1 MSRSKASELQ
11 EERKQMIDQVFDMFD
26 KDGSGEIDVSE
37 VKGVL
42 TSMGRKPDDKAVNEF
57 LKFADVDKS
66 KTISKKEF
74 LRAMNEMY
82 SIGSDEVEQCVEAFQ
97 VFDRDHSGKISRDEM
112 KNILMKYGKDFTES
126 ECEEIFDLLD
136 LNKDGEIDY
145 AEFTELWKF
154 Q

>member
-1 MSRSKASELQ
+1 MSKNKANDLQ
-11 EERKQMIDQVFDMFD
+11 EERKEMIDQVFDMFD
-26 KDGSGEIDVSE
+26 KDGNGEIDVSE

-57 LKFADVDKS
+57 LKFADVDNS

-74 LRAMNEMY
+74 LKAMNEMY

-112 KNILMKYGKDFTES
+112 KNILMKYGEDFTES

>member
-57 LKFADVDKS
+57 LKFAVITGCLRITKESIFTGTNNFVSD
-66 KTISKKEF
+66 TINS
-74 LRAMNEMY
+74 
-82 SIGSDEVEQCVEAFQ
+82 
-97 VFDRDHSGKISRDEM
+97 SRYGQPTSLIP
-112 KNILMKYGKDFTES
+112 NIT
-126 ECEEIFDLLD
+126 
-136 LNKDGEIDY
+136 
-145 AEFTELWKF
+145 
-154 Q
+154 

>member
-11 EERKQMIDQVFDMFD
+11 EERKQMIEQVFDMFD

-82 SIGSDEVEQCVEAFQ
+82 SVGSDEVEQCVEAFQ

-112 KNILMKYGKDFTES
+112 KNILMKYGQDFTES